1 MKFSIL
7 SGAYVNAGDFLIVD
21 RSIKLLQ
28 HIYPDC
34 EIKIYERRLPLDKDV
49 DEINRSDALILAGGP
64 AYMTD
69 IYPKVIPLVDDLDKI
84 KVKII
89 TMGLGW
95 YGDNTTD
102 QYIYQD
108 YKFNDSTKRL
118 LERLSRD
125 NKNLSCRDWYS
136 TRALKANGFSNTIMT
151 GCPAWYDLNYMDSC
165 EIRKE
170 VNIPLKK
177 ICVSDPANIS
187 NAIQSIKLIRYLK
200 EKFKDAEIIFVFHR
214 RDSSKMQNSEKTYD
228 MIKNE
233 MDKLGIKTV
242 DISGSAKA
250 FSVYD
255 DCDLHIGF
263 RVHAHIYNLSH
274 RNISLLIEEDG
285 RGAGAN
291 QALGLNSIKAYKE
304 KNQFKSQLIT
314 KLNHF
319 IKRNEKTNEYLIQN
333 IDDQLNAIWNNQF
346 IQYEIAFNNMQR
358 YYKVMTKHIK
368 DSIEGDGGKR

>member
-21 RSIKLLQ
+21 RSIQLLK
-28 HIYPDC
+28 HFYKDC
-34 EIKIYERRLPLDKDV
+34 EIQTYERRLSLEQDIE
-49 DEINRSDALILAGGP
+49 EINKSDALILAGGP
-64 AYMTD
+64 AYLPEA
-69 IYPKVIPLVDDLDKI
+69 YPETIPLVDDLDKI
-84 KVKII
+84 KVKIV
-89 TMGLGW
+89 TLGLGW

-125 NKNLSCRDWYS
+125 NRNLSCRDWYS

-151 GCPAWYDLNYMDSC
+151 GCPAWYDLNYIDSC

-170 VNIPLKK
+170 VNIPFKK
-177 ICVSDPANIS
+177 ICVSDPANTS
-187 NAIQSIKLIRYLK
+187 NAIQVIKLIRYLK

-214 RDSSKMQNSEKTYD
+214 RDRSKMQNSEKTYD

-285 RGAGAN
+285 RGAGVN

-304 KNQFKSQLIT
+304 KNQFHSRLMRII
-314 KLNHF
+314 NNF
-319 IKRNEKTNEYLIQN
+319 IEKDKEKNEYLIMN
-333 IDDQLNAIWNNQF
+333 VDDQFNML
-346 IQYEIAFNNMQR
+346 FNNDFLQYKTAFFNMQLYFEQMKR
-358 YYKVMTKHIK
+358 HIET
-368 DSIEGDGGKR
+368 IVEYGGK